1 MALYLDITRNDRIEV
16 DDGRIVVMAQKLK
29 HNLYGDD
36 KVRVRI
42 HADREIPIK
51 LIKGHSLEDK
61 TAEE

>member
-51 LIKGHSLEDK
+51 LIKGH
-61 TAEE
+61 